1 MKQAGP
7 SSCGLVRAIR
17 SDRRN
22 VFATV
27 LVCLLPVFIVA
38 LNLVHLLA
46 GDDGLNE
53 FDASH
58 GVFVRRDD
66 TNGSKHLFPYL
77 AAFISVV
84 FLFGGVIALCEYG
97 GEISNYQG

>member
-1 MKQAGP
+1 MEEEFRG
-7 SSCGLVRAIR
+7 CGLVRAVR

-22 VFATV
+22 VLATV
-27 LVCLLPVFIVA
+27 LVGMLPLLIVS
-38 LNLVHLLA
+38 LNLVHLLV

-53 FDASH
+53 FDATQ
-58 GVFVRRDD
+58 GVFVRRAD

-77 AAFISVV
+77 AAFISVI

-97 GEISNYQG
+97 GEIAQYQG

>member
-7 SSCGLVRAIR
+7 SGGLVRAIR

-58 GVFVRRDD
+58 GVFVRR
-66 TNGSKHLFPYL
+66 YL